1 MKCMKSDETHKV
13 IKRIKFENKLSNDGL
28 FIQIGR
34 VVQKLEQE
42 MSVKNFNHTL
52 QNPSP
57 PLPRQVNSAKLLG
70 NV

>member
-1 MKCMKSDETHKV
+1 MKCMKSDEMHKM
-13 IKRIKFENKLSNDGL
+13 IKRIKFENKLSSDGL

-42 MSVKNFNHTL
+42 MSVKNFSHTL

-57 PLPRQVNSAKLLG
+57 PLPDNLKT
-70 NV
+70 